1 MRNETQSRIVT
12 NENISD
18 KTKVGYVRVSTAE
31 QHEDRQIEALKD
43 LDLFKVYIEKISA
56 KDTERPLLKQML
68 DYVREGDTIYVKD
81 FSRLARNTKDLLDI
95 TSELESRGVKLISM
109 KENLDTSTAA
119 GKMFLTVIGA
129 INEFERNNL
138 LDKQREGIAIA
149 RAKGKFKGRK
159 EIAKPSQWGEVYP
172 IYQNRTITGAEAMR
186 RLNLKRNTFYRFVKE
201 EKSSM
206 KDTR

>member
-1 MRNETQSRIVT
+1 M
-12 NENISD
+12 
-18 KTKVGYVRVSTAE
+18 RVSTAE